1 MENYNPRIYV
11 ADLSAYNDG
20 RLVGEWIDL
29 KKFNS
34 GDEVMKEIASLLKK
48 WSKLSGEVREE
59 FAIHDYEDIPESLAS
74 EYMNKADFDAIY
86 KLLKVAEEN
95 DMPVEVLAKAMS
107 EMGESDAEIVANQ
120 YIGSGES
127 YDDYVIERVNEDI
140 SSYFKEDYFDTEN
153 YGGSERIN
161 ASNEEEEE
169 YGYDDMTDE
178 EIGDFLIEANGG
190 YDELSDETK
199 EMYFD
204 YDRYGRDLS
213 LDVEVIPF
221 DSQVYVFNR
230 NYAKGGYLRPSIDL
244 KTTGEYLFKTNS
256 GKEYKLNVSLFERI
270 DDTYDLL
277 EIQDELRPEL
287 GAIIIDNSKWR
298 VLAKKG
304 EVIKAMT
311 STGIKGKLKKVKT
324 FAKGGSIE
332 NQYGDHTAK
341 EIWNAWT
348 ESQREHFLADHYDVL
363 MGNDLGAKSKNFDDL
378 ARITQVQLDLHLS
391 QGQYSKGGQLE
402 AFAIGGKIGSDITF
416 NSWDEEKRSG
426 TIVEILDDGAYAVS
440 VDTGMV
446 LVYPKEVI
454 SYNKPVEQRKKLF
467 GIFANG
473 GRTNE
478 RRHVNKSEDYEV
490 RYAKNHPHR
499 TGYKGNQKYA
509 KGGNV
514 TDYDYSVWTDFSKE
528 ALKSKSGS
536 YFMSKIEA
544 LKLAKDYK
552 KMFPNSE
559 IIIRKGEIITEYDF
573 NSKIFTKYDKGG
585 SVNNNDSIDRYFS
598 KLYFPNASASKS
610 KKTISVIYRSS
621 YNYDLSI
628 DFDYN
633 LNGDLI
639 SAVIIHEIKEWEY
652 NVSDATQIGG
662 FENSQMYFD
671 KLQEITTD
679 VVNKNL
685 SKIIAELEKS
695 KEKNYIPSDVLE
707 EALKHE
713 LKSFYIQLG
722 NTEEF
727 ANGGTTDEEYIDYL
741 EDYDLAPVKVQKLL
755 NKYMNFID
763 ADYITL
769 GKAKKEFEKIGY
781 TFEYYL
787 DGVPYDL
794 RPIGTKGKSE
804 MYE

>member
-34 GDEVMKEIASLLKK
+34 GDEVMKEISSLLKK
-48 WSKLSGEVREE
+48 WSNQSGEVREE
-59 FAIHDYEDIPESLAS
+59 FAIHDYEDIPESIAS
-74 EYMNKADFDAIY
+74 EYMNKAEFDDIY
-86 KLLKVAEEN
+86 KMLKVAEEYN
-95 DMPVEVLAKAMS
+95 LPVEVLDKAMS
-107 EMGESDAEIVANQ
+107 ELGDSDAEIVANQ

-127 YDDYVIERVNEDI
+127 YDDYVIETVNEDI
-140 SSYFKEDYFDTEN
+140 SYYFNEDYFDTEN
-153 YGGSERIN
+153 YGASERIN
-161 ASNEEEEE
+161 ASTEEEEE

-178 EIGDFLIEANGG
+178 EIGDFLLEVNGG
-190 YDELSDETK
+190 YDELSAETK

-213 LDVEVIPF
+213 FGVEVISF
-221 DSQVYVFNR
+221 DSQVYVFNK
-230 NYAKGGYLRPSIDL
+230 NYAKGGYLRPSKEL

-256 GKEYKLNVSLFERI
+256 GKEYRLNVSNFERV
-270 DDTYDLL
+270 DETNDML
-277 EIQDELRPEL
+277 EIQDDLRQEL

-298 VLAKKG
+298 ILAKKG
-304 EVIKAMT
+304 EVVKATT
-311 STGIKGKLKKVKT
+311 STGIKGKIKKVNTFELGGQLKA

-332 NQYGDHTAK
+332 NNYGDHTAK
-341 EIWNAWT
+341 EVWNKWT

-363 MGNDLGAKSKNFDDL
+363 MGNDLGSKNKQFDDL
-378 ARITQVQLDLHLS
+378 ARITQVQLDLHLL
-391 QGQYSKGGQLE
+391 QGQYAKGGQLE
-402 AFAIGGKIGSDITF
+402 AFAVGGKVGSEITF
-416 NSWDEEKRSG
+416 NSWDDEKRMG
-426 TIVEILDDGAYAVS
+426 TIQEVLDDGSYAVS

-446 LVYPKEVI
+446 LVYPSDVVE
-454 SYNKPVEQRKKLF
+454 YNKPVERKKLF

-509 KGGNV
+509 NGGA
-514 TDYDYSVWTDFSKE
+514 TD
-528 ALKSKSGS
+528 
-536 YFMSKIEA
+536 
-544 LKLAKDYK
+544 
-552 KMFPNSE
+552 
-559 IIIRKGEIITEYDF
+559 
-573 NSKIFTKYDKGG
+573 
-585 SVNNNDSIDRYFS
+585 NNGSIDRYFS

-610 KKTISVIYRSS
+610 KNNISVYYKSS

-633 LNGDLI
+633 LDGDLK

-671 KLQEITTD
+671 KLQEITTN

-685 SKIIAELEKS
+685 SKIKTELE
-695 KEKNYIPSDVLE
+695 ETNEENYIPSDVLE
-707 EALKHE
+707 EALKHA
-713 LKSFYIQLG
+713 LKSVYIEWH

-727 ANGGTTDEEYIDYL
+727 AKGGVTDEEYIEEYIDYF
-741 EDYDLAPVKVQKLL
+741 EDYDLAPPKVQKI
-755 NKYMNFID
+755 MNEYEMKFID
-763 ADYITL
+763 GDNEDVKSAL
-769 GKAKKEFEKIGY
+769 KEFSKIGY
-781 TFEYYL
+781 TFDVDL
-787 DGVPYDL
+787 DNQPYDL
-794 RPIGTKGKSE
+794 RPIGTKGKSK

>member
-34 GDEVMKEIASLLKK
+34 GDEVMKEISSLLKK
-48 WSKLSGEVREE
+48 WSNQSGEVREE

-74 EYMNKADFDAIY
+74 EYMNKADFDAMY
-86 KLLKVAEEN
+86 KMLKVSEEYN
-95 DMPVEVLAKAMS
+95 LPVKVLAKAMS

-127 YDDYVIERVNEDI
+127 YDDYIIELVNEDI
-140 SSYFKEDYFDTEN
+140 SAYFKEDYFDTEN

-169 YGYDDMTDE
+169 YGYDEMTDE
-178 EIGDFLIEANGG
+178 EIGDFLIEVNGG

-213 LDVEVIPF
+213 FDVEVIPF
-221 DSQVYVFNR
+221 DSQVYIFNK
-230 NYAKGGYLRPSIDL
+230 NYAKGGYLRPSKDL

-256 GKEYKLNVSLFERI
+256 GKEYRLNVSNFERV
-270 DDTYDLL
+270 DETNDML
-277 EIQDELRPEL
+277 EIQDDLRQEL
-287 GAIIIDNSKWR
+287 GAIIIANSKWR
-298 VLAKKG
+298 ILAKKG
-304 EVIKAMT
+304 EVIKATT
-311 STGIKGKLKKVKT
+311 STGIKGKLKKVNT
-324 FAKGGSIE
+324 FE
-332 NQYGDHTAK
+332 
-341 EIWNAWT
+341 
-348 ESQREHFLADHYDVL
+348 L
-363 MGNDLGAKSKNFDDL
+363 
-378 ARITQVQLDLHLS
+378 
-391 QGQYSKGGQLE
+391 GGQLK
-402 AFAIGGKIGSDITF
+402 AFAVGGKVGSEITF
-416 NSWDEEKRSG
+416 NSWDDEKRMG
-426 TIVEILDDGAYAVS
+426 TIQEVLDDGSYAVS

-446 LVYPKEVI
+446 LVYPSDVVE
-454 SYNKPVEQRKKLF
+454 YNKPIERKKLF

-478 RRHVNKSEDYEV
+478 RKHVNKSEDYEV

-509 KGGNV
+509 NGGA
-514 TDYDYSVWTDFSKE
+514 TD
-528 ALKSKSGS
+528 
-536 YFMSKIEA
+536 
-544 LKLAKDYK
+544 
-552 KMFPNSE
+552 
-559 IIIRKGEIITEYDF
+559 
-573 NSKIFTKYDKGG
+573 
-585 SVNNNDSIDRYFS
+585 NNGSIDRYFS

-610 KKTISVIYRSS
+610 KNNISVYYKSS

-628 DFDYN
+628 DFNYN
-633 LNGDLI
+633 LDGDLK

-652 NVSDATQIGG
+652 DVSDATQIGG

-671 KLQEITTD
+671 KLQEITTN

-685 SKIIAELEKS
+685 SKIKTELEETN
-695 KEKNYIPSDVLE
+695 EKNYILSDVLE
-707 EALKHE
+707 EALKHA
-713 LKSFYIQLG
+713 LKSVYIEWH

-727 ANGGTTDEEYIDYL
+727 AKGGVTDEEYIEEYIDYF
-741 EDYDLAPVKVQKLL
+741 EDYDLAPPKVQKI
-755 NKYMNFID
+755 MNEYEMKFID
-763 ADYITL
+763 GDNEDVKSAL
-769 GKAKKEFEKIGY
+769 KEFSKIGY
-781 TFEYYL
+781 TFDVDL
-787 DGVPYDL
+787 DNQPYDL
-794 RPIGTKGKSE
+794 RPIGTKGKSK

>member
-86 KLLKVAEEN
+86 KLLKVAEEYN
-95 DMPVEVLAKAMS
+95 LPVGVLAKAMS

-161 ASNEEEEE
+161 ASSEEEEQ

-213 LDVEVIPF
+213 FDVEVIPF
-221 DSQVYVFNR
+221 DSQVYVFNK

-363 MGNDLGAKSKNFDDL
+363 MGNDLGAKNKNFNDL
-378 ARITQVQLDLHLS
+378 SRITQVQLDLHLS
-391 QGQYSKGGQLE
+391 QGQYDKGGQLE
-402 AFAIGGKIGSDITF
+402 AFAVGGKIGSDITF

-478 RRHVNKSEDYEV
+478 RRHVNKSENYEV

-499 TGYKGNQKYA
+499 SGYKGNQKY
-509 KGGNV
+509 
-514 TDYDYSVWTDFSKE
+514 E
-528 ALKSKSGS
+528 Q
-536 YFMSKIEA
+536 
-544 LKLAKDYK
+544 
-552 KMFPNSE
+552 
-559 IIIRKGEIITEYDF
+559 
-573 NSKIFTKYDKGG
+573 GG
-585 SVNNNDSIDRYFS
+585 SVNNNNSIDRYFS

-610 KKTISVIYRSS
+610 KKNISVIYRSS
-621 YNYDLSI
+621 YNYDLAI

-639 SAVIIHEIKEWEY
+639 SAVIIHQIKEWEY

-685 SKIIAELEKS
+685 SKIKSELEKS

-727 ANGGTTDEEYIDYL
+727 AKGGTTDEEYIDYL

-769 GKAKKEFEKIGY
+769 GKAQKEFEKIGY

>member
-34 GDEVMKEIASLLKK
+34 GDEVMKEIASLLKN

-127 YDDYVIERVNEDI
+127 YDDYVIELVNEDI

-161 ASNEEEEE
+161 ASTEEEEE

-190 YDELSDETK
+190 YDELSDDTK

-213 LDVEVIPF
+213 FDVEVIPF
-221 DSQVYVFNR
+221 DSHIYVFNK

-270 DDTYDLL
+270 DNTYDLL

-324 FAKGGSIE
+324 FGQGGSIE

-391 QGQYSKGGQLE
+391 QGQYNKGGQLE
-402 AFAIGGKIGSDITF
+402 AFAVGGKVGSEITF
-416 NSWDEEKRSG
+416 NSWDDEKRFG
-426 TIVEILDDGAYAVS
+426 TITEILDDGAYAVS

-446 LVYPKEVI
+446 LVYPKEVVT
-454 SYNKPVEQRKKLF
+454 YNKPVEPRKKLF
-467 GIFANG
+467 GIFADG

-478 RRHVNKSEDYEV
+478 NRHVNKSEDYEV

-499 TGYKGNQKYA
+499 SGYKGNKKY
-509 KGGNV
+509 
-514 TDYDYSVWTDFSKE
+514 E
-528 ALKSKSGS
+528 Q
-536 YFMSKIEA
+536 
-544 LKLAKDYK
+544 
-552 KMFPNSE
+552 
-559 IIIRKGEIITEYDF
+559 
-573 NSKIFTKYDKGG
+573 GG

-598 KLYFPNASASKS
+598 KLYFPYASASKS
-610 KKTISVIYRSS
+610 KKTISVSYKSS

-633 LNGDLI
+633 LNGDLL
-639 SAVIIHEIKEWEY
+639 SAVIVHEIKEWEY
-652 NVSDATQIGG
+652 DVSDATQIGG

-685 SKIIAELEKS
+685 SKIKTELEKS
-695 KEKNYIPSDVLE
+695 KEKNYISSDVLE

-722 NTEEF
+722 NIEEF

-741 EDYDLAPVKVQKLL
+741 EDYDLAPVKVQKIL
-755 NKYMNFID
+755 NKYQNFID
-763 ADYITL
+763 GDYIQL
-769 GKAKKEFEKIGY
+769 EKAKKELEKIGY